1 MYELRIYVYLVIQ
14 LTVSKAVRNFRIWFI
29 AAAMLIGDIMHSI
42 SVRLLFVLCKL
53 CTVLYV

>member
-53 CTVLYV
+53 CTVL